1 MSNDL
6 DIKFFYKNNKP
17 KRDYEVI
24 ITSFSIAV
32 SKVIELP
39 STLEI
44 CLYPLDDNVY
54 GGIDRIK
61 INRIG
66 INYNIPLLAL
76 PRILTHELIHVNQKH
91 TGVLKVNGS
100 GLCYWHNVPYTKQLP
115 EHMDYNDYKN
125 LPWELDVAN
134 REQEVFKKALVLVD
148 KK

>member
-1 MSNDL
+1 MSNEL
-6 DIKFFYKNNKP
+6 DIKFFYKNTKP

-39 STLEI
+39 ESLEI

-76 PRILTHELIHVNQKH
+76 PKILTHELIHVNQKH
-91 TGVLKVNGS
+91 TGILRVSNN
-100 GLCYWHNVPYTKQLP
+100 GLCYWHNIPYTKQLP

-125 LPWELDVAN
+125 LPWELDVAH
-134 REQEVFKKALVLVD
+134 REQEVFKKALALVD
-148 KK
+148 KN